1 MGWAALIGVDDPGLA
16 LSTMAKRDADR
27 LLSTFTSPD
36 GDKRILIVQRPDNAY
51 SYRYQCSDNEMPGDW
66 GPPGPCCGIYDSE
79 AHC

>member
-1 MGWAALIGVDDPGLA
+1 
-16 LSTMAKRDADR
+16 MAKRDADR

-51 SYRYQCSDNEMPGDW
+51 SYRYQCSDNEMPGEL
-66 GPPGPCCGIYDSE
+66 GPARALLRHLRLR